1 MATIEEKI
9 EEAEK
14 KLKQLKA
21 KKQKEEAQKRA
32 ALAKQERANDTR
44 RKILAGALALDMMN
58 KDESAK
64 QRFLDKLDKFLT
76 RDDDR
81 ALFDLPKRVDK
92 DKPID
97 LAQLTQGTT

>member
-9 EEAEK
+9 EETEK

-32 ALAKQERANDTR
+32 ALVKQERANDTR

-81 ALFDLPKRVDK
+81 ILFDLPKLVDK
-92 DKPID
+92 DKTID
-97 LAQLTQGTT
+97 LAQIKGAT

>member
-1 MATIEEKI
+1 MATIDEKI

-58 KDESAK
+58 KDETAK
-64 QRFLDKLDKFLT
+64 QRFLDKLDKFLK

-81 ALFDLPKRVDK
+81 ALFDLPKLADTNK
-92 DKPID
+92 TID
-97 LAQLTQGTT
+97 LAQLK